1 MPIIYRC
8 FYSRKSFMF
17 PEHQKGPHRDWKR
30 EVEFLDNIFEDGAAY
45 TVGKVNGDHWLL
57 YMASQIR
64 TITSLSN
71 SQILDY
77 DSLPNLQAVPDY
89 TIEILMSDLGKESRD
104 SFFFSQKLA
113 SKSPSNLAL
122 DISHQ
127 LGINNIFPSQL
138 TSLDAY
144 AFTPCGYSSNALI
157 KWGNPEYPNMP
168 TVSNSGE
175 GYFTIHVTPEEGW
188 SYASFECNVPLASSH
203 DEKDPR
209 TMPSIEMLVKRVV
222 SIFRPGRITLTLFMS
237 NQNDDRRNSEGAAE
251 DAQGAFRAALNCIQS
266 DEEADPIKYR
276 RTDKINYEFSH
287 YDLVFA
293 SFEVMV

>member
-1 MPIIYRC
+1 
-8 FYSRKSFMF
+8 MF

-30 EVEFLDNIFEDGAAY
+30 EVEFLDNIFKDGAAY

-127 LGINNIFPSQL
+127 LGINTIFPSQL

-157 KWGNPEYPNMP
+157 KWVNAEYPNMP

-209 TMPSIEMLVKRVV
+209 AMPSIEMLVKRVV

-237 NQNDDRRNSEGAAE
+237 NQNDDRRNCAAE

-266 DEEADPIKYR
+266 GEEADPIRYR

-293 SFEVMV
+293 SFEVMVWRPGGKGACNLWK